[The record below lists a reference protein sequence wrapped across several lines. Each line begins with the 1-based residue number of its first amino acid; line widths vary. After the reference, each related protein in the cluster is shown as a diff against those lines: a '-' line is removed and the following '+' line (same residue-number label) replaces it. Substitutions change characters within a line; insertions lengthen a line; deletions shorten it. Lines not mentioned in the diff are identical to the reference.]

1 MKHNNYIAYLGGPI
15 TGVSFDSCVDW
26 REDIAKMF
34 PEEIQ
39 GLSPMRGK
47 DYLEGL
53 GKIESS
59 YENSVLSCS
68 RGIMTRDYNDCTRA
82 DVVII
87 NLWGAK
93 RISIGTVME
102 MAWAWDR
109 RIPIIAIMEKEGNC
123 HEHSMLGE
131 TIGYRV
137 KNLREAV
144 DIATALLLPVPHR
157 KNKDF

>member
-1 MKHNNYIAYLGGPI
+1 
-15 TGVSFDSCVDW
+15 
-26 REDIAKMF
+26 
-34 PEEIQ
+34 
-39 GLSPMRGK
+39 MRGK
-47 DYLEGL
+47 TYLEGL
-53 GKIESS
+53 EKIEV
-59 YENSVLSCS
+59 YYNDKILSCP

-93 RISIGTVME
+93 HVSIGTVME

-109 RIPIIAIMEKEGNC
+109 RIPIIAIMEKEGNP

-137 KNLREAV
+137 ESLNEAAN
-144 DIATALLLPVPHR
+144 IASLLLLPAPHR
-157 KNKDF
+157 AK